1 MPFWSIFLL
10 PEDLKESKERLS
22 SENDG
27 LSKTIARKE
36 RLQEEAV
43 VRATLAESSLTT
55 LQSAVSTHKARLKE
69 AEDAAQLAEEARVKA
84 ESEYQALRL
93 GMKSMADG
101 WRAELEWLRTDL
113 AKVEAKHQR
122 DLDESKLKHAT
133 RASLPSL
140 HGGRRRRRGVFAGG
154 GGALTPPRSFHKVTK
169 LFKAKETAHIDVQAT
184 VGKIQAALKQT
195 ERSVQGLNEQFAGR
209 ALASQQDEE
218 LLRRCQGLE
227 QEFTRLRRLMRE
239 HA

>member
-1 MPFWSIFLL
+1 M
-10 PEDLKESKERLS
+10 
-22 SENDG
+22 
-27 LSKTIARKE
+27 
-36 RLQEEAV
+36 
-43 VRATLAESSLTT
+43 
-55 LQSAVSTHKARLKE
+55 
-69 AEDAAQLAEEARVKA
+69 
-84 ESEYQALRL
+84 
-93 GMKSMADG
+93 
-101 WRAELEWLRTDL
+101 
-113 AKVEAKHQR
+113 
-122 DLDESKLKHAT
+122 
-133 RASLPSL
+133 
-140 HGGRRRRRGVFAGG
+140 
-154 GGALTPPRSFHKVTK
+154 TK